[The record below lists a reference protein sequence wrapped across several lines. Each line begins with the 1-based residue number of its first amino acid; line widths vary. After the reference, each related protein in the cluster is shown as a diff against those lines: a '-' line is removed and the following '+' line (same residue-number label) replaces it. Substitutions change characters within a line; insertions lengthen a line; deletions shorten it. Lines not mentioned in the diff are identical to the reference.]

1 MADEITVI
9 TGLHVSKGGS
19 AQQIGPVRETVDM
32 TGEGFVWHRQTIG
45 TSAEA
50 VTIPSD
56 IGTAGWCHVRNR
68 DATNYVTL
76 RIGSGGS
83 DFAKLLAGES
93 ALFRLASSS
102 LYALA
107 NTAACEIEY
116 LIVEA

>member
-9 TGLHVSKGGS
+9 SGLQFTKGGS
-19 AQQIGPVRETVDM
+19 SFQSGPDRETVDM
-32 TGEGFVWHRQTIG
+32 TGEGFVLHRQTIG

-56 IGTAGWCHVRNR
+56 IGTAGWCRIRNR

-83 DFAKLLAGES
+83 DFAKLLPGEY

-102 LYALA
+102 LYAVA

-116 LIVEA
+116 LILEA